1 MRLYPIGNFNKYKKD
16 TEMFISE
23 AYAQGIG
30 GGDGGL
36 MGLLPFVLIFV
47 VFYFL
52 LIRPQ
57 QKRAKEHK
65 SMVEALKRGDKVVTS
80 GGIVGKVS
88 KVVDDQYVDVEIASD
103 VKVKVVRSTIGQVMD
118 KTQPANDDKK

>member
-1 MRLYPIGNFNKYKKD
+1 
-16 TEMFISE
+16 
-23 AYAQGIG
+23 
-30 GGDGGL
+30 

-88 KVVDDQYVDVEIASD
+88 KVVDDQYVEVEIASD

>member
-1 MRLYPIGNFNKYKKD
+1 
-16 TEMFISE
+16 MFISE
-23 AYAQGIG
+23 AYAQGFG
-30 GGDGGL
+30 GADGGL

-65 SMVEALKRGDKVVTS
+65 AMVEALKRGDKVVTS
-80 GGIVGKVS
+80 GGIIGKVS
-88 KVVDDQYVDVEIASD
+88 KVIDDTHVEVEIASD

>member
-1 MRLYPIGNFNKYKKD
+1 
-16 TEMFISE
+16 
-23 AYAQGIG
+23 
-30 GGDGGL
+30 

-65 SMVEALKRGDKVVTS
+65 SMVEALKCGDKVVTS

-88 KVVDDQYVDVEIASD
+88 KVVDDQYVEVEIASD

>member
-1 MRLYPIGNFNKYKKD
+1 
-16 TEMFISE
+16 MFISE
-23 AYAQGIG
+23 AYAQTAG
-30 GGDGGL
+30 GAEGGL
-36 MGLLPFVLIFV
+36 MGLMPFVLIFV

-57 QKRAKEHK
+57 QKRAKEHQA
-65 SMVEALKRGDKVVTS
+65 MVSGLKRGDKVITS

-88 KVVDDQYVDVEIASD
+88 KVVDDQHVEVEIAND
-103 VKVKVVRSTIGQVMD
+103 VKVKIVRSTIGQVID

>member
-1 MRLYPIGNFNKYKKD
+1 
-16 TEMFISE
+16 MFISY
-23 AYAQGIG
+23 AYAQGVG
-30 GGDGGL
+30 GADGGL

-88 KVVDDQYVDVEIASD
+88 KVVDDQYVEVEIASD